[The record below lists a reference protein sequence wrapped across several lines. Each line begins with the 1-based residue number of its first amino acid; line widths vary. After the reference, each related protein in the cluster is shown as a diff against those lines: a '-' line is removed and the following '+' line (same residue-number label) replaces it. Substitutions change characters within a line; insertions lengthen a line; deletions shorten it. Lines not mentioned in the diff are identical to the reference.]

1 MFFVLKCTTSLT
13 DINKSKERK
22 LRVLHLTITIIKGW
36 ATRAPVAQTLQS
48 VRQTCPRT
56 TCTCLC
62 VHVCT
67 VSILWNFLKPTRTV
81 ASETTKLKQQG
92 DGAGET

>member
-56 TCTCLC
+56 TP
-62 VHVCT
+62 VCARLYGFHLVEFFQT
-67 VSILWNFLKPTRTV
+67 NPPLPV
-81 ASETTKLKQQG
+81 KQQS
-92 DGAGET
+92 